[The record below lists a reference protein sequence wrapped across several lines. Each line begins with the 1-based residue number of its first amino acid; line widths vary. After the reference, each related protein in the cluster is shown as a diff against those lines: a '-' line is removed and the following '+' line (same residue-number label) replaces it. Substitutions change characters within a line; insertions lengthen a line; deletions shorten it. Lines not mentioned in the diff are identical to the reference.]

1 MKEFIR
7 GVFSDNGSPS
17 SSRVFTGLHSV
28 VACAALL
35 YVVIKTHGFP
45 DGMTLAGLGGFVG
58 APLGINA
65 VRNIFDKK
73 KDE

>member
-1 MKEFIR
+1 MKEFIK

-17 SSRVFTGLHSV
+17 SSRVFTGLHSLT
-28 VACAALL
+28 ACSALL
-35 YVVIKTHGFP
+35 YVAIKTHGFP
-45 DGMTLAGLGGFVG
+45 DGMTLTGLGAFVG